1 MESIKFKVDKE
12 ISLKKFLLEK
22 SISKRSYKKLI
33 NNGLLTIDGNK
44 TEKNI
49 NLNKGNLVKISIED
63 ENLDYKTI
71 YKKLDILYEDKDI
84 IAVNKEANLTVN
96 SKNQESLSNY
106 IAYYFKENNIRSKI
120 RLINRLDM
128 NTSGIMLIAKNKYAQ
143 AFYQGEIE
151 KNNVNKFYISL
162 VDGKLNI
169 DRELKLN
176 INYNSN
182 LKKMELYPEGK
193 EIRTYFKSM
202 KIYNNFSLVESKLL
216 TGKTHQIRLSL
227 SSIGHPILGD
237 KLYGS
242 KYKLNRFL
250 LHSYKLEFSCFRDNK
265 KITILSRPQFDKY
278 LNLGI

>member
-44 TEKNI
+44 TERNI

-242 KYKLNRFL
+242 KYKLDRFL

>member
-143 AFYQGEIE
+143 AFYQSEIE

-182 LKKMELYPEGK
+182 LKKMELHPEGK